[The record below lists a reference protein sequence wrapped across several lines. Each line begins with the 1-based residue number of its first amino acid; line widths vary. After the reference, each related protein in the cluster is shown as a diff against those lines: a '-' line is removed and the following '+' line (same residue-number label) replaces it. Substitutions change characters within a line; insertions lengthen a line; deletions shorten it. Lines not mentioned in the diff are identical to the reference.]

1 MKLELVAIP
10 GLNPQYETKWK
21 IRALVVEGRD
31 PVRAALSRWAK
42 ECPSDYKAIM
52 KVMRLAAQPGEQLDQ
67 SPSFRAD
74 YLKSL
79 FVEKML
85 EAMTEAGTKQT
96 EIAKCLGKTRQY
108 VSKVLNEDRRINFTI
123 ETMCEFAHL
132 VGRYVDIQ
140 VLRVNEV
147 AHILRTVPAERC
159 VLSLEEEFSRRKHD
173 ITRYAIPLEF
183 KYDDTRSAA

>member
-1 MKLELVAIP
+1 MNADTSFSELPSELKKFLESVPPVTLRE
-10 GLNPQYETKWK
+10 LEELR
-21 IRALVVEGRD
+21 RA
-31 PVRAALSRWAK
+31 
-42 ECPSDYKAIM
+42 
-52 KVMRLAAQPGEQLDQ
+52 GEQLDQ